1 MSKVLVLLA
10 QGCEELEAVTVIDVL
25 RRGGIDVVAAGLDD
39 RVIEA
44 SRGVALM
51 PDTTLDLALAM
62 GEFAMVVLPGGM
74 GGTQVL
80 CRDERVLET
89 VRCFVESERLVGAI
103 CAGPL
108 VLQAAGVLDGRRATC
123 HPGVRG
129 QLRCTAALPDR
140 VVRDGVIVTSQGPGT
155 TFEFALALIAATDG
169 AALARSVADGL
180 LLPPGCSWPA

>member
-1 MSKVLVLLA
+1 MRNALVPLA
-10 QGCEELEAVTVIDVL
+10 DGVEEMEAVIVVDVL
-25 RRGGIDVVAAGLDD
+25 RRARWNVTVAAVGPLT
-39 RVIEA
+39 VTA
-44 SRGVALM
+44 SRGVRLVG
-51 PDTTLDLALAM
+51 DTEWAAVDPAAFDVL
-62 GEFAMVVLPGGM
+62 VLPGGM